1 MTVYFVTVL
10 IMLNVN
16 PPLGWIQH
24 TFAYTDKKLC
34 EQYIEEFKDP
44 VSISLGAYFGEKLVG
59 IRQFE
64 CLTYDEAA
72 KKNIELGH

>member
-1 MTVYFVTVL
+1 MTLAGIDLELYHKEFKMTVYFVTVL

-34 EQYIEEFKDP
+34 EQYIEEFKD
-44 VSISLGAYFGEKLVG
+44 LYLYLLAHTLEKNL
-59 IRQFE
+59 
-64 CLTYDEAA
+64 
-72 KKNIELGH
+72 